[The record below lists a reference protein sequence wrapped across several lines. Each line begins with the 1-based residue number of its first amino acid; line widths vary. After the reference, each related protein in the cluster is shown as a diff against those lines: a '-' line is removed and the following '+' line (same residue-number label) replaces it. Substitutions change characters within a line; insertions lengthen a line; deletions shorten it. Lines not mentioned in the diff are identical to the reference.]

1 MRSIQEPVLEGIKQA
16 LSHCMVMNRVWKSD
30 VLLMELVMEWFI
42 AHSSKR
48 NFKKLR
54 KESEATHL
62 LGGF

>member
-1 MRSIQEPVLEGIKQA
+1 MEGSKQA
-16 LSHCMVMNRVWKSD
+16 LSHCMVMSRVWKSA
-30 VLLMELVMEWFI
+30 VLLKELVMEWFI

-48 NFKKLR
+48 NLKKLR